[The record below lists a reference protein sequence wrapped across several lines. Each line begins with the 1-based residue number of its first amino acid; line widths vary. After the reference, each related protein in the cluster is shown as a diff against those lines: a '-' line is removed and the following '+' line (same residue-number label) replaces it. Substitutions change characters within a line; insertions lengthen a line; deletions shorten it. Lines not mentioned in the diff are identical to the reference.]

1 MAEIDD
7 AQLAELKKA
16 HSLLQALY
24 ADSGV
29 GFDFRKLVKRKFP
42 NASMPELAG
51 VEKAEEVGALV
62 TKQVEELGTNL
73 TKKIDGFLEERKKER
88 EEADVDAFRQ
98 RINTIVKER
107 GYTKEGEEKLLGLM
121 KERGIQNP
129 EDAAIIFES
138 TQPKPVVKQ
147 RGFSS
152 RMPFIS
158 PSGEKDEL
166 FDKLMGDPDQY
177 MMDEMTAALNGTEVE
192 E

>member
-1 MAEIDD
+1 MPEITDAE
-7 AQLAELKKA
+7 LAELKQA
-16 HSLLQALY
+16 HTLLKSLY

-29 GFDFRKLVKRKFP
+29 GFDFRKLVKKKFP
-42 NASMPELAG
+42 NASMPELQAI
-51 VEKAEEVGALV
+51 EKTEELGEVV
-62 TKQVEELGTNL
+62 KKQVEELGTNL
-73 TKKIDGFLEERKKER
+73 TKKIDGFLDARKKER
-88 EEADVDAFRQ
+88 EEADVAAFSE
-98 RINTIVKER
+98 RINKIVKER

-129 EDAAIIFES
+129 EDAAVIFES

-152 RMPFIS
+152 KMPFIS

-166 FDKLMGDPDQY
+166 FDKLMGDPDQF
-177 MMDEMTAALNGTEVE
+177 MMDEMTAALNGTEIE